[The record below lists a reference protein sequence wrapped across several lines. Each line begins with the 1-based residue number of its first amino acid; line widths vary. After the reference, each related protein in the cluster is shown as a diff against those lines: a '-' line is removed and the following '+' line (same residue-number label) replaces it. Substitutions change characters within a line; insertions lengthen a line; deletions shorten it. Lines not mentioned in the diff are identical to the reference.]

1 MGEKNYSTPA
11 RPPISAVGRGFTTAE
26 TRAKA
31 GQTSGGEKSSK
42 AEAAEVADLHVRLP
56 PDVAAW
62 VRARALEE
70 DRSLQAQVAHILKKV
85 MRESMG

>member
-1 MGEKNYSTPA
+1 MDEKNYSTPA
-11 RPPISAVGRGFTTAE
+11 RPPISVVGRGYTAAE
-26 TRAKA
+26 TKVKV

-85 MRESMG
+85 MKGSMG